1 MVPAPVIPTLRRF
14 GVMTPTSFARA
25 FRSGRPAA
33 PQGPA
38 RTVLSNLVPGT
49 VPDSP
54 VNDSFLTPA
63 TDGPPVLVSDAGGL
77 TPASSAGSP
86 GPQLAALTP
95 GFGLVGSGPG
105 PTATTPTPDPVATA
119 TPAPEPTAVP
129 TATPTATPT
138 STPTSTPTA
147 TPTDTPVIPPVTT
160 PTPDPVTPVPEP
172 ASWMM
177 LLMGMGLVGI
187 VTRRARRAKASAAP
201 AL

>member
-1 MVPAPVIPTLRRF
+1 
-14 GVMTPTSFARA
+14 MTPTSFARA
-25 FRSGRPAA
+25 FRSGRPTA

-105 PTATTPTPDPVATA
+105 PTGTTPTPDPVATA
-119 TPAPEPTAVP
+119 TPVPEPTAVP
-129 TATPTATPT
+129 TATPTGTPTATPT
-138 STPTSTPTA
+138 STPTATPTSTPTA
-147 TPTDTPVIPPVTT
+147 TPTDTPVVPPITT

-177 LLMGMGLVGI
+177 LLLGMGLVGI
-187 VTRRARRAKASAAP
+187 VTRRARRAKAAAVP
-201 AL
+201 AV